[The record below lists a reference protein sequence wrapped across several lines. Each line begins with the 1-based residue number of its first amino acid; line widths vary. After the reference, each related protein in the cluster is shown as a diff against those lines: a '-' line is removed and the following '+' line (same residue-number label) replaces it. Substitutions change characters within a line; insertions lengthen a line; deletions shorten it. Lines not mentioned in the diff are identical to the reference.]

1 MDDSGLTKGRKP
13 VVAAHDQTK
22 KFTTDSNINLATR
35 QTSILDKGTPRPW
48 RIGITILSM
57 GIQIILDL
65 TENVAIG
72 RSYPET
78 ELFQGVDLSP
88 FNAYDLGI
96 SRRHALLA
104 LDGDRVVIVDN
115 DSAATLTLRSTMLLG
130 AIEKQ
135 SCSIAKSLAA
145 ITAQLNSCIN
155 FFIYALRHNK
165 FRQHLRL
172 MCGGDKNSL
181 QTAIAV
187 PSVKASTLPSAP
199 EGMRVIRY

>member
-13 VVAAHDQTK
+13 VIAHDQTK

-78 ELFQGVDLSP
+78 EMFQGIDLSP

-115 DSAATLTLRSTMLLG
+115 DSANGTLLNGERLKPGQQYSLRNGDHLKLGMMDLKIELLLNPF
-130 AIEKQ
+130 E
-135 SCSIAKSLAA
+135 LA
-145 ITAQLNSCIN
+145 
-155 FFIYALRHNK
+155 
-165 FRQHLRL
+165 
-172 MCGGDKNSL
+172 
-181 QTAIAV
+181 
-187 PSVKASTLPSAP
+187 
-199 EGMRVIRY
+199 

>member
-1 MDDSGLTKGRKP
+1 MLTVAFAFLITWVIP
-13 VVAAHDQTK
+13 NQILVV
-22 KFTTDSNINLATR
+22 L
-35 QTSILDKGTPRPW
+35 L
-48 RIGITILSM
+48 IG
-57 GIQIILDL
+57 
-65 TENVAIG
+65 
-72 RSYPET
+72 
-78 ELFQGVDLSP
+78 
-88 FNAYDLGI
+88 
-96 SRRHALLA
+96 
-104 LDGDRVVIVDN
+104 IVDN
-115 DSAATLTLRSTMLLG
+115 NSAATLTLRSTMLLG